1 MEVYSW
7 VAPIKSPWSQHRD
20 RTSIMEA
27 IGAAASVMAIVEIVG
42 RVSASATSFMRDI
55 KDARKDMIEVRK
67 DMADLSTVLGMI
79 AEDLDCHGQGSS
91 SRPDDTTHSQ
101 QHIDD
106 IAHSCGAVLLEIEVV
121 LRDGRSRLAWVT
133 SGKKRVDGLRARLET
148 CKLSLDVALDYRT
161 M

>member
-1 MEVYSW
+1 
-7 VAPIKSPWSQHRD
+7 
-20 RTSIMEA
+20 MEA

-67 DMADLSTVLGMI
+67 DMADLSAVLRMI
-79 AEDLDCHGQGSS
+79 AEDLDYHGQGPPSS
-91 SRPDDTTHSQ
+91 SRPDDAAHSQ
-101 QHIDD
+101 QHIVD
-106 IAHSCGAVLLEIEVV
+106 IADSCGAVLLEIEVV

>member
-1 MEVYSW
+1 
-7 VAPIKSPWSQHRD
+7 
-20 RTSIMEA
+20 MEA

-67 DMADLSTVLGMI
+67 DMADLSTVLRMI
-79 AEDLDCHGQGSS
+79 AEDLDYHSQGSS
-91 SRPDDTTHSQ
+91 SQPDDTAHSQ
-101 QHIDD
+101 QHIVD
-106 IAHSCGAVLLEIEVV
+106 IAHSCGAVLLEIETV
-121 LRDGRSRLAWVT
+121 LRDSRSRLAWVT

>member
-1 MEVYSW
+1 
-7 VAPIKSPWSQHRD
+7 
-20 RTSIMEA
+20 MEA
-27 IGAAASVMAIVEIVG
+27 IGAAASVIAIVEIVG
-42 RVSASATSFMRDI
+42 RVSASAASFMRDI

-67 DMADLSTVLGMI
+67 DMADLSTVLRMI
-79 AEDLDCHGQGSS
+79 AEDLDHPGQGSS
-91 SRPDDTTHSQ
+91 SSASSRPDDAAHSQ
-101 QHIDD
+101 QHVVD
-106 IAHSCGAVLLEIEVV
+106 IAHSCGAALLEIETV

>member
-1 MEVYSW
+1 
-7 VAPIKSPWSQHRD
+7 
-20 RTSIMEA
+20 MEA

-67 DMADLSTVLGMI
+67 DMADLSTVLRMI
-79 AEDLDCHGQGSS
+79 AEDLDYHGQSSSS
-91 SRPDDTTHSQ
+91 SRPDDAAHSQ
-101 QHIDD
+101 QHIVD
-106 IAHSCGAVLLEIEVV
+106 IADSCGAVLLEIEVV

>member
-1 MEVYSW
+1 
-7 VAPIKSPWSQHRD
+7 
-20 RTSIMEA
+20 MEA

-67 DMADLSTVLGMI
+67 DMADLSTVLRMI
-79 AEDLDCHGQGSS
+79 AEDLDHPGHG
-91 SRPDDTTHSQ
+91 PDDAAHSQ
-101 QHIDD
+101 QHIVD